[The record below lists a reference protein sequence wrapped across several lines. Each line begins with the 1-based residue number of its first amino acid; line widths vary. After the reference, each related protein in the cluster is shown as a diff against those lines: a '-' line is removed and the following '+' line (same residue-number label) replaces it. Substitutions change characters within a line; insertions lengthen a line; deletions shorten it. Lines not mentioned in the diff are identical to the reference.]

1 MDIKPQRDTRNKQR
15 GQPAQEQYTRKI
27 GYMAYRLKDLKSAP
41 AIKPET
47 KQKPFVIT
55 DWASI

>member
-1 MDIKPQRDTRNKQR
+1 MDTKPQKETRNKPR
-15 GQPAQEQYTRKI
+15 GQPAQEQYPRKI

-47 KQKPFVIT
+47 KQNPLVIT